1 MENITEEISD
11 INMKENKND
20 IKLLQNKT
28 KSGHKNNKNKNKKK
42 KCEENIIKEKKEEIK
57 FSNTLEK
64 KVKYKF
70 TIKPEYIKIK
80 EENSVKKTEIDCSF
94 CSDDYK
100 LNDLYNWIHLILEE
114 YGFYF
119 KKDENKEE

>member
-1 MENITEEISD
+1 MRR
-11 INMKENKND
+11 KYNKR
-20 IKLLQNKT
+20 KKRRNKFQQYFRE
-28 KSGHKNNKNKNKKK
+28 KS
-42 KCEENIIKEKKEEIK
+42 
-57 FSNTLEK
+57 
-64 KVKYKF
+64 KYKF